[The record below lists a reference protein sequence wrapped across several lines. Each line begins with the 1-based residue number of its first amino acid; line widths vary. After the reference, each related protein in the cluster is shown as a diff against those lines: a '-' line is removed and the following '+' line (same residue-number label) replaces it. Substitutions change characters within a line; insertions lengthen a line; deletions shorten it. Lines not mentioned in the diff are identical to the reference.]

1 MLVIEV
7 KCMAKSF
14 GTAEL
19 YQRLVIYLLHPFEYY
34 NLTIYKLWK
43 ILIMT
48 AVRRQMFISVDFYLL
63 EIISE
68 VCQIFKL
75 IFKSLNCLY
84 FYYVSHIK
92 PFTEAI
98 IINSQ
103 FH

>member
-1 MLVIEV
+1 MLVVEI
-7 KCMAKSF
+7 KCMPKSF

-19 YQRLVIYLLHPFEYY
+19 YQRLVIYLLRPFEYY

-43 ILIMT
+43 ILIIT

-75 IFKSLNCLY
+75 IFKSLNFLY
-84 FYYVSHIK
+84 FYYASHINHLLK
-92 PFTEAI
+92 
-98 IINSQ
+98 Q
-103 FH
+103 